1 VHRKSSGARLSR
13 TLLGARNGLVQ
24 TAVAMK
30 ARIRGLLRAHGI
42 KIEAVSEGEF
52 VGRVRELVQSRC
64 KALWPALR
72 PLCKAYTPAQREAE
86 ALRKRLAKAAV
97 SDELCNR
104 LM

>member
-1 VHRKSSGARLSR
+1 MSR